1 MGAWGFDP
9 WDSDEAADWFGEF
22 MKHVDIDF
30 ITQTV
35 EEVENNEYDYE
46 RIRAVSYIVEMLGK
60 SYIWPVDYYEDLDKM
75 VEKLINLLT
84 LMIEPDSDFLDMWG
98 NNPEIIIAVQKQIDV
113 LKKRQQGK

>member
-1 MGAWGFDP
+1 
-9 WDSDEAADWFGEF
+9 

-30 ITQTV
+30 IIQTV

-84 LMIEPDSDFLDMWG
+84 LMIEPDSDFLDMW
-98 NNPEIIIAVQKQIDV
+98 EII
-113 LKKRQQGK
+113 LKL

>member
-1 MGAWGFDP
+1 
-9 WDSDEAADWFGEF
+9 
-22 MKHVDIDF
+22 
-30 ITQTV
+30 
-35 EEVENNEYDYE
+35 
-46 RIRAVSYIVEMLGK
+46 K